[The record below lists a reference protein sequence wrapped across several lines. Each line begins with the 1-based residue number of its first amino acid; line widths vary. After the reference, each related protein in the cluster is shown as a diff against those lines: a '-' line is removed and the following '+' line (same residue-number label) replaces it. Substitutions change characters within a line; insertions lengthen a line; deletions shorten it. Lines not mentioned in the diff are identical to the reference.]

1 MNDKNKTNLEENN
14 KKKENSIKTGLNKKR
29 ESLISQRGKMLLKKI
44 KAKSVRNGR
53 KQKKKININISQN
66 ININTNNIK
75 GLEKCNSNVFSN
87 DIRSKHLETKIKG
100 NKMKSCI
107 YGPRKK
113 FSEHKL
119 YNSGHLSVNEIQSKE
134 DEFSN
139 KMDKSFLKNTKIES
153 RDTKEDQFIEFYIN
167 DNKKNIEYH
176 LKNNNITTTK
186 YNFITFLPKGLFYQ
200 FSRLSNVYFLFTA
213 IIQSI
218 PIISPLTSLTAIVPL
233 IFVLGVSMIRE
244 IIEDLSRH
252 NYDNLNNG
260 EEVIVLRENKFVK
273 AMSSTLR
280 HGEIILL
287 YENKSIPADMILIDS
302 CFSEGTCYVETSSL
316 DGEKTLKLKISNK
329 YTQGFISNDIN
340 VKNNKNIEKFIQ
352 GGKYF
357 FGGYI
362 KINSP
367 NADLNYV
374 NGTIHAL
381 FQKNGEQIE
390 QDIALSTN
398 EFLLKGS
405 ILKNTNWIIGIVVYT
420 GMSNKIILNSKKP
433 RMKMSKVEKKLNY
446 YLLFIFVFL
455 IACCSL
461 CSINHHF
468 HYYNHQKFYENFIL
482 MENDP
487 NTESFI
493 NFFTYFLL
501 LNTMI
506 PISLIVSTEIIKL
519 IQGIFMTWDI
529 FLYSKWR
536 HCFCGAKSVSIIE
549 ELGNV
554 NFIFSDKTG
563 TLTKNQLQFK
573 YCIIENKIYEYLK
586 MAGDIKKNSSLFLK
600 SKKKKSKY
608 SLMNIYANR
617 KSETYSKIN
626 HDLANNSKLLLN
638 QEDSSFIEDD
648 DYNKIK
654 NIESKSV
661 TVINKKQMPESNTQ
675 LNKMNVNIIPT
686 NNKKDNFNTFI
697 VKKNFLNLQYNNKES
712 NNFLKVNDSRLNESK
727 INDSQIDDSIS
738 KNNDIFDNNFKKST
752 RSIRSIS
759 ANNIKKVKNKT
770 KNENNSEFSDDS
782 NDSNSD
788 SNDISHRGGQN
799 YNKKNDDQMN
809 NVRNSTILEA
819 KNEENES
826 ITSLNEIIKFG
837 EGFFAMEENNPH
849 LKKSF
854 KAINEEDFDFIH
866 EFWKALSITNEC
878 MIKDDKGDI
887 KYMGTSPDDLELVK
901 VAALQGYK
909 LIETSINTKT
919 VRISGRDHT
928 YEVLKVIGFSSERK
942 RMSIIVRDELG
953 IRLYTKGADC
963 EISKRLSKKSL
974 ESESYSIISNGLIEF
989 SKRGFRSLMVACR
1002 RINEEDYN
1010 SWVNRL
1016 HEDELNNEHKK
1027 VIDKLYDIIENNLML
1042 IGGTVVEDKLQDKVP
1057 ETIKEIR
1064 TAGIKVWV
1072 LTGDKLD
1079 TAENIGRSCNLLTK
1093 EQKLFTLKVMP
1104 GDDEK
1109 AVKENPY
1116 PEMIQFFSEFQEFIE
1131 NLVKKYN
1138 LDTKYSKKN
1147 RYRSNLNND
1156 NFESLDNIDNYNVDV
1171 ISEFSNQE
1179 QKSSYESNISEQS
1192 KIIDFETFKY
1202 LRDKKI
1208 LEPFSIIIEA
1218 PILCGLFKDEEWTEN
1233 FLNIAYNSNTVICC
1247 RVSPFQKS
1255 QVIQKM
1261 KNFDKSAVTLAIG
1274 DGGNDVSM
1282 IMEANIGI
1290 GIYGEEGMS
1299 AAQASDFSIGEFQL
1313 LKRLLFFHGRI
1324 NLYRISKMILYFF
1337 FKNFVFTM
1345 IQLYYSFACLSS
1357 GQTFVDDWYITCYNL
1372 IFTAFPLCISALSDT
1387 DINLKDEK
1395 EKKNSALL
1403 YRENRDKYKIFSF
1416 KGFLCKLVKGI
1427 IYSLIIFSFCFLN
1440 EILVNGRNKNIWYLS
1455 LKSYTCVLIMVSS
1468 NLLISNNFV
1477 VYLLP
1482 LSIGITTFF
1491 LFMVFLIINHF
1502 GFFFYFNSKASIEL
1516 TFTSLIT
1523 YLHIIIICSFGF
1535 LFDYIHKLIIIFFS
1549 KSLTSKLML
1558 RRGVKADRKS
1568 SHDINKLMNSKSYS
1582 NKVSKKKP
1590 IKRNSLNYDGSK
1602 SILLLRASNK
1612 LNTMNEM
1619 NNAVNTPKAF
1629 NNSKYKVGPD
1639 YKNDFFSLRLK
1650 KFNANNEDKSKK

>member
-1 MNDKNKTNLEENN
+1 MNDKNKTNLEDNN
-14 KKKENSIKTGLNKKR
+14 KKKENSIRTGLYKKR
-29 ESLISQRGKMLLKKI
+29 ESLISQRGKILLKKI

-75 GLEKCNSNVFSN
+75 ELEKCNSNVLSN
-87 DIRSKHLETKIKG
+87 DIKSKNLETKIKG
-100 NKMKSCI
+100 MKMKSCI
-107 YGPRKK
+107 YGPIKK
-113 FSEHKL
+113 FSEHKI
-119 YNSGHLSVNEIQSKE
+119 YNPGQLSENEIQSKE

-167 DNKKNIEYH
+167 DNKKNMEYH

-186 YNFITFLPKGLFYQ
+186 YNLITFLPKGLFYQ

-302 CFSEGTCYVETSSL
+302 GFSEGTCYVETSSL

-352 GGKYF
+352 IGKYF
-357 FGGYI
+357 FGGYV

-433 RMKMSKVEKKLNY
+433 RMKMSKVEKRLNY
-446 YLLFIFVFL
+446 YLLFIFSFL

-468 HYYNHQKFYENFIL
+468 HYYKHQKFYDNFIL
-482 MENDP
+482 MENNP

-529 FLYSKWR
+529 LLYSKWR

-586 MAGDIKKNSSLFLK
+586 IGGDIKKNTSLFVK

-608 SLMNIYANR
+608 SLINVYANR

-638 QEDSSFIEDD
+638 QEDSSFIDD
-648 DYNKIK
+648 EENNKVR
-654 NIESKSV
+654 NIDSKSV
-661 TVINKKQMPESNTQ
+661 TIINKKHIPETNTQ
-675 LNKMNVNIIPT
+675 LNQKNLDLNPNNN

-697 VKKNFLNLQYNNKES
+697 FKNNFLNLKYNNRES
-712 NNFLKVNDSRLNESK
+712 NNLLKINESR
-727 INDSQIDDSIS
+727 NNSRMDESIS
-738 KNNDIFDNNFKKST
+738 KNNDNDINFKKST
-752 RSIRSIS
+752 RSIRSITS
-759 ANNIKKVKNKT
+759 KSIKKDKNHNKT
-770 KNENNSEFSDDS
+770 KKE
-782 NDSNSD
+782 NDSYYSEESNESD
-788 SNDISHRGGQN
+788 SVSNDISPQGVRNSHDR
-799 YNKKNDDQMN
+799 KNDDQN
-809 NVRNSTILEA
+809 NNGRNSTILEV

-837 EGFFAMEENNPH
+837 EGFFANEENNPH

-854 KAINEEDFDFIH
+854 RSINEEDFDYIH

-878 MIKDDKGDI
+878 MIKVDKGDI

-901 VAALQGYK
+901 ISALQGYK
-909 LIETSINTKT
+909 LVETSINTKT
-919 VRISGRDHT
+919 VRISGKDHI
-928 YEVLKVIGFSSERK
+928 YEILKVIGFSSERK
-942 RMSIIVRDELG
+942 RMSIIVRDEYG
-953 IRLYTKGADC
+953 IKLYTKGADC
-963 EISKRLSKKSL
+963 EISKRLSKRSL
-974 ESESYSIISNGLIEF
+974 ESENYNIISNGLIEF

-1002 RINEEDYN
+1002 KINEEDYN

-1027 VIDKLYDIIENNLML
+1027 IIDKLYDIIENNLML
-1042 IGGTVVEDKLQDKVP
+1042 IGGTVVEDKLQEKVP
-1057 ETIKEIR
+1057 ETIKELR
-1064 TAGIKVWV
+1064 TAGIKIWV

-1147 RYRSNLNND
+1147 RYRSSLNND
-1156 NFESLDNIDNYNVDV
+1156 NVESLDNIDNYNIEA

-1179 QKSSYESNISEQS
+1179 QKSSYDSNSEQS

-1233 FLNIAYNSNTVICC
+1233 FLNLAYNSNTVICC
-1247 RVSPFQKS
+1247 RVSPSQKS

-1261 KNFDKSAVTLAIG
+1261 KNFDQNAVTLAIG

-1345 IQLYYSFACLSS
+1345 IQLYYSFICLSS

-1372 IFTAFPLCISALSDT
+1372 IFTALPLCVSALTDT

-1403 YRENRDKYKIFSF
+1403 YRENRDKYKVFSF
-1416 KGFLCKLVKGI
+1416 QGFLYKLVKGI
-1427 IYSLIIFSFCFLN
+1427 IYSLIIFSSCFLN
-1440 EILVNGRNKNIWYLS
+1440 EILVKGRNESIWYLS
-1455 LKSYTCVLIMVSS
+1455 LKSYTCVLIIVST
-1468 NLLISNNFV
+1468 NLLINNNFII
-1477 VYLLP
+1477 YFLP

-1491 LFMVFLIINHF
+1491 LFGLFLIINHF
-1502 GFFFYFNSKASIEL
+1502 GLFFYFNSKASIKMTFSSL
-1516 TFTSLIT
+1516 TT
-1523 YLHIIIICSFGF
+1523 YLHIIIICSFTF
-1535 LFDYIHKLIIIFFS
+1535 LFDYIHRLLNIFLS
-1549 KSLTSKLML
+1549 KSLSSKLML
-1558 RRGVKADRKS
+1558 RRGIKSDKKS
-1568 SHDINKLMNSKSYS
+1568 SNDINKLVNSKSYS
-1582 NKVSKKKP
+1582 NKVLKKKA

-1602 SILLLRASNK
+1602 RILLVRASNK
-1612 LNTMNEM
+1612 LNDM
-1619 NNAVNTPKAF
+1619 NNGVNTPKAF

-1650 KFNANNEDKSKK
+1650 KFNEEKPKQ